1 MPTTGEKIKDLR
13 RKRGMTQLQ
22 LADQVGVSAQVISN
36 LERSYTSDRTKP
48 EVLAAIAETLSTSV
62 DYLIGSRTSDQTLF
76 TNEEKELLQTFR
88 KLKPYQQ
95 VLILT
100 LLKDLTPQ
108 DQEGE

>member
-22 LADQVGVSAQVISN
+22 LADRVGVSAQVISN

-62 DYLIGSRTSDQTLF
+62 DYLIGSRTSDQILF

-100 LLKDLTPQ
+100 LLKDLTQQ
-108 DQEGE
+108 DQEVE

>member
-22 LADQVGVSAQVISN
+22 LADRVGVSAQVISN

-48 EVLAAIAETLSTSV
+48 EVLVAIAETLSTSV

-95 VLILT
+95 ALILT
-100 LLKDLTPQ
+100 LLKDLTQQ

>member
-1 MPTTGEKIKDLR
+1 MPSTGEKIKDLR

-22 LADQVGVSAQVISN
+22 LADRVGVSAQVISN

-48 EVLAAIAETLSTSV
+48 EVLVAIAETLSTSV

-95 VLILT
+95 ALILT
-100 LLKDLTPQ
+100 LLKDLTQQ